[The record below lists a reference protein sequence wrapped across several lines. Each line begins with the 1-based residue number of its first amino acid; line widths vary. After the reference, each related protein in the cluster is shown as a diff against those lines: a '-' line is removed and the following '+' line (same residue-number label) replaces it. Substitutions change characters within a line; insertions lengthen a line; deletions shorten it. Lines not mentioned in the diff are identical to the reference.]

1 MSETIFF
8 QPKGPFYLNDLSDD
22 VSKETKNKIS
32 DIKTLDKATNKDLTF
47 FLIL

>member
-22 VSKETKNKIS
+22 ISKDIKKIKIS

-47 FLIL
+47 FN